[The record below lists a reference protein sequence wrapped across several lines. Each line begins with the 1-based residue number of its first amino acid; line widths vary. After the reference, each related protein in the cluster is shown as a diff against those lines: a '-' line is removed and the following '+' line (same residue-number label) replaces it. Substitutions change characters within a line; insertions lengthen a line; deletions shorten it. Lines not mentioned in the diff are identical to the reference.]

1 LCNLPDSLPQGPF
14 ELNFGCLLSPQRFVH
29 LMIEYDEKHQLSR
42 WVERRYQ
49 STMEG

>member
-1 LCNLPDSLPQGPF
+1 M
-14 ELNFGCLLSPQRFVH
+14 LNSKSFVH
-29 LMIEYDEKHQLSR
+29 LMIEYDEKHQLTR